1 MDAINTQDQPGRI
14 RNTTTHKRSLT
25 MSESEVMPA
34 VDEVSKQEEAPVK
47 MYTEAE
53 VKDMLQRE
61 GDRRVN
67 PIAHELKALR
77 EQVKALE
84 SKNVEAMDETER
96 KRYEIEK
103 RDKELAEREAAIRA
117 AERRRMA
124 VETAARRGW
133 PVDAAGAIEADT
145 QEDIEARAE
154 VIALV
159 ARSIADKE
167 VQDRIAKTGGVPG
180 IVGATG
186 STVKGKIT
194 AEQLA
199 TMKPEEIAAAFKA
212 GELSHLMGGQ
222 K

>member
-1 MDAINTQDQPGRI
+1 
-14 RNTTTHKRSLT
+14 
-25 MSESEVMPA
+25 MSESEFMSTEN
-34 VDEVSKQEEAPVK
+34 EVKQETEAAPAK
-47 MYTEAE
+47 TFTEAE

-67 PIAHELKALR
+67 PIAQELKALR

-117 AERRRMA
+117 AERRRIA
-124 VETAARRGW
+124 VEVAAKKGW
-133 PVDAAGAIEADT
+133 PIDAANAIEADT
-145 QEDIEARAE
+145 PEDIEAKAE

-159 ARSIADKE
+159 ARAIADKE
-167 VQDRIAKTGGVPG
+167 VQERIAKTGGVPG

-194 AEQLA
+194 SEQLA
-199 TMKPEEIAAAFKA
+199 SMKPEEIAAAFKA
-212 GELSHLMGGQ
+212 GELTHLMGG
-222 K
+222 